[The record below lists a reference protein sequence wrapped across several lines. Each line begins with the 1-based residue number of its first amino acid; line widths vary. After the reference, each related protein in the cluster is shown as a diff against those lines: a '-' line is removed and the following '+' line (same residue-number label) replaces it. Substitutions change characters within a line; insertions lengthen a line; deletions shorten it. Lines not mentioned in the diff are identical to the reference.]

1 MARLFFGLELP
12 SDIKERL
19 LNVRAKVPGAK
30 WQSAEQL
37 HITLLFLGRVE
48 EDRLEAVIGS
58 AREIRLIPFEL
69 EVSGLGCFGQPR
81 RPRNLWAGVQPG
93 APVAAIHEAL
103 GQRME
108 NLGFE
113 AERRSFLP
121 HITLARFKR
130 QPGSVEGLLA
140 EQGASV
146 FGRFAVT
153 EFALFESKPGP
164 AGSVYRVIERFPLS
178 GSG

>member
-1 MARLFFGLELP
+1 MPRIFFGLELP
-12 SDIKERL
+12 SEIKERL
-19 LNVRAKVPGAK
+19 LKVRAKVPGAK

-48 EDRLEAVIGS
+48 ENRLEAVVGS
-58 AREIRLIPFEL
+58 ACDIRPTAFEL
-69 EVSGLGCFGQPR
+69 EVSGLGCFGQSR
-81 RPRNLWAGVQPG
+81 RPRNLWAGVQPE

-103 GQRME
+103 GQQME

-146 FGRFAVT
+146 FGQFEVT
-153 EFALFESKPGP
+153 EFALFDSRPGP
-164 AGSVYRVIERFPLS
+164 AGSVYRVIDRFPMRVP
-178 GSG
+178 G

>member
-1 MARLFFGLELP
+1 MPRIFFGLELP

-19 LNVRAKVPGAK
+19 LNVKAKVPGAK

-37 HITLLFLGRVE
+37 HITLLFLGRVDE
-48 EDRLEAVIGS
+48 EHLEAVVGS
-58 AREIRLIPFEL
+58 ARAIRPKPFEL
-69 EVSGLGCFGQPR
+69 EVSGLGCFGQSR
-81 RPRNLWAGVQPG
+81 RPRNLWARVQPE

-103 GQRME
+103 AQRME
-108 NLGFE
+108 NLGFA

-146 FGRFAVT
+146 FGQFAVS
-153 EFALFESKPGP
+153 EFVLFDSKPGP

>member
-1 MARLFFGLELP
+1 MPRIFFGLELP

-19 LNVRAKVPGAK
+19 LEVRANVPGAK

-48 EDRLEAVIGS
+48 ENRLEAVVGS
-58 AREIRLIPFEL
+58 ARAIQPKPFVL
-69 EVSGLGCFGQPR
+69 EVSGLRCFGQSR
-81 RPRNLWAGVQPG
+81 RPRNLWAGVQPA

-108 NLGFE
+108 KHGFE

-140 EQGASV
+140 EQGAFV
-146 FGRFAVT
+146 FGQFAVT
-153 EFALFESKPGP
+153 EFALFDSKPGP
-164 AGSVYRVIERFPLS
+164 AGSEYRVIERFPLS
-178 GSG
+178 GPG